1 MVVEGSEYRR
11 NSTAHLLEYFS
22 CPPPPQRCS
31 LCLVLIWEVVRRNAT
46 SVPER
51 QGINTEK
58 SYAPDL
64 PSRCGW
70 DLQRHLFFRKS
81 DPEQA
86 LLLAR
91 SLHLCA
97 LCGQGRLGRAASTY
111 SVRMYVRTTWLL
123 GKANR
128 TQSNRIPS
136 SVCFPPC
143 YVCSLLYAGVRE
155 ARIVMGLTTQNMIS
169 PYRVSTRGY
178 LSP

>member
-1 MVVEGSEYRR
+1 MAWWSRAQNIIGTRWLIFSSMYI
-11 NSTAHLLEYFS
+11 LLLS
-22 CPPPPQRCS
+22 PTPQSSS

-58 SYAPDL
+58 SYASDL

-70 DLQRHLFFRKS
+70 DLQRHLVFRKS

-86 LLLAR
+86 RVLWTRKIGPGCKYVCTTDCLAPW
-91 SLHLCA
+91 
-97 LCGQGRLGRAASTY
+97 QG
-111 SVRMYVRTTWLL
+111 
-123 GKANR
+123 KPHPK
-128 TQSNRIPS
+128 QSSP
-136 SVCFPPC
+136 VECCFPHAT

-155 ARIVMGLTTQNMIS
+155 ARIVMGLTTQNMTS
-169 PYRVSTRGY
+169 PYRVPTRGC